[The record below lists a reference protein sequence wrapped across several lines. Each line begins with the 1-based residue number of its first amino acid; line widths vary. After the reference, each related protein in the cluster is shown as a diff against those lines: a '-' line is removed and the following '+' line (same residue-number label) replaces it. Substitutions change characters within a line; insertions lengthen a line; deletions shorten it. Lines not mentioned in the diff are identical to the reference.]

1 MPTSAE
7 LSGFYHI
14 TYLENTVTECASE
27 VREGDQII
35 RDPLEKS
42 GICSNAV
49 NPCLY
54 RYVVRCQNSS
64 LRVQGSLSNASFM
77 GERVKA
83 ECKDLWKW
91 PAQTL

>member
-14 TYLENTVTECASE
+14 TYLENTMTECASE

-49 NPCLY
+49 NPHLY
-54 RYVVRCQNSS
+54 RYVVRK
-64 LRVQGSLSNASFM
+64 LVIKGT
-77 GERVKA
+77 GEFIK
-83 ECKDLWKW
+83 CLLYGGKSKG
-91 PAQTL
+91 